1 MTTAAALLLIGRVI
15 YGLFFLIA
23 GIRNFAGF
31 SDRMARA
38 TTNYGW
44 KMPAPI
50 VAIGF
55 IMQLVGGVSVTL
67 GLWPAWGAALLIL
80 FLIVATALFHN
91 PLMFSGKD
99 REPHTYF
106 TLVNA
111 ALAGYGLMVIGL
123 SL

>member
-31 SDRMARA
+31 SDRLARA
-38 TTNYGW
+38 VTNYGW

-55 IMQLVGGVSVTL
+55 IMQLVGGVSVTF

-80 FLIVATALFHN
+80 FLIIATALFHN

-99 REPHTYF
+99 RGEHLYML
-106 TLVNA
+106 LVNT
-111 ALAGYGLMVIGL
+111 ALAGYGLTVIGL